1 MLKKFIYLI
10 LTLNLY
16 QANQSDT
23 ENTKQILIDKLTNKV
38 NPKFNP
44 INYLIS
50 YGYLNADFKKADFK
64 KSLSSLKIN
73 SIEINNA
80 IKSFQKFANLN
91 QTGVLDTETLNV
103 MKLPRCGHPDLK
115 PTSLQKNSKNRRYVL
130 QGSKWSKSK
139 LNWKIGKYPDS
150 ISMANHVFNEEI
162 VRAFGLWSS
171 VSGLEFEQELNSNAK
186 ADIEIRFESGF
197 HGDSG
202 KY

>member
-1 MLKKFIYLI
+1 
-10 LTLNLY
+10 
-16 QANQSDT
+16 
-23 ENTKQILIDKLTNKV
+23 
-38 NPKFNP
+38 
-44 INYLIS
+44 
-50 YGYLNADFKKADFK
+50 
-64 KSLSSLKIN
+64 
-73 SIEINNA
+73 
-80 IKSFQKFANLN
+80 
-91 QTGVLDTETLNV
+91 